1 MKLATGME
9 LGQTLS
15 NSANG
20 STPWIELFYGALTRE
35 QPFCIIKQRQQKS
48 KKKEK
53 EIETGLGCKPA
64 AANEQPGLYIPG
76 NTPLAAK
83 VHQLTARKGGGCM
96 TYVTWTDLLSL
107 LLVLIALATFVDRR
121 GK

>member
-1 MKLATGME
+1 MRRSRKRLP
-9 LGQTLS
+9 LFLS
-15 NSANG
+15 PSEIRAARKADLNIGRNG
-20 STPWIELFYGALTRE
+20 NEIGGRNGIGLNPLKFCKSPTPWIELFYGALTRE

-53 EIETGLGCKPA
+53 EIETGLGC
-64 AANEQPGLYIPG
+64 
-76 NTPLAAK
+76 
-83 VHQLTARKGGGCM
+83 M